1 MLLLEFLFHSVRQH
15 SLACTDYAGQSD
27 AHRPGSPRPVWCH
40 WMMPRVM
47 LLAFV
52 EMHDLLEPRPR
63 ADPLTE
69 LPLVFLLHGYSE
81 DAEAAVF

>member
-1 MLLLEFLFHSVRQH
+1 
-15 SLACTDYAGQSD
+15 
-27 AHRPGSPRPVWCH
+27 
-40 WMMPRVM
+40 MMPRVM

-63 ADPLTE
+63 ADPFTE

>member
-1 MLLLEFLFHSVRQH
+1 
-15 SLACTDYAGQSD
+15 
-27 AHRPGSPRPVWCH
+27 
-40 WMMPRVM
+40 MMPRVM

-52 EMHDLLEPRPR
+52 EIHDLLEPRPR

-69 LPLVFLLHGYSE
+69 LPLVVLLLGYSE